1 MEDPYVPETEV
12 LETDFGFEGDE
23 LSDEDL
29 DALDAIA
36 EWSL

>member
-1 MEDPYVPETEV
+1 MEPYEPDAEV
-12 LETDFGFEGDE
+12 LEADFGFEGDE

-36 EWSL
+36 EMNL